1 MQSCKTPLFL
11 PGEGDPVLPCQW
23 TTEDLMKDFG
33 EFLQA
38 AFDIAV
44 TLEESPLLKKLHD

>member
-11 PGEGDPVLPCQW
+11 PGEGEPVPPRPW
-23 TTEDLMKDFG
+23 TADGLMEDFD

-38 AFDIAV
+38 AFNVAEC
-44 TLEESPLLKKLHD
+44 LETSAAMEKSPA